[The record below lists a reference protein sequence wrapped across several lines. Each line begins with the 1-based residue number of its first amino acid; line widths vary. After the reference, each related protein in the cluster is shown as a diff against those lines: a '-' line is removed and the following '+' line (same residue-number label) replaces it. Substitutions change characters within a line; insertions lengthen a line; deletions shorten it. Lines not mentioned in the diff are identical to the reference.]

1 MSILLT
7 IESIEHIYEKAQNSK
22 LNPILIKQDVVK
34 LNKYLGKEN
43 KLNLDESIL
52 FATIFGKTLEN
63 QTVDLLTLAE
73 YYSISLFSVSTK
85 ISPSIESLLEK
96 GLIVKTISKRKTDIL
111 RQRYYSIEPSIL
123 TAILALEPMPKLKKT
138 VWESSLDVLSDIS
151 LITKNLF
158 DSSIKKED
166 IYATINDLLE
176 DPNALQFPFM
186 NWIHKETKL
195 KDESLIIFCHVVFQS
210 INGHHSVEFKD
221 FSQVLFTKYL
231 GHILF
236 TQQLISGEHT
246 LIENSLIQLHRTMFL
261 EDMELQLTTKTITA
275 LSEEKL
281 MVSTH
286 EHKVK
291 EGWILP
297 ENIHAQQLFY
307 NAEVEGQISAIH
319 ELLHPQKYDE
329 FIMRMRERK
338 MPELLSIML
347 YGMPGTG
354 KTELAKQLAVNSNRP
369 IMNVDLSKIKGS
381 YFGESEKRV
390 SQIFSSYEKLISNS
404 EITPILLL
412 NEADGILRNRSEINA
427 NSTVSGTEHLIQTT
441 FLNCLENAKGIII
454 ATTNF
459 ITNLD
464 DAYDRRFLFKLELQK
479 PNEEVRIKLL
489 KNKIQSLTDDQ
500 TKALAQNYEVTGAQI
515 ENVLR
520 KSEINFVLY
529 GEQADYSTIQAYFEE
544 EICLQHKTQTK
555 IGF

>member
-1 MSILLT
+1 MNILPSIENIFLKSKKSKLLPVFIKT
-7 IESIEHIYEKAQNSK
+7 DILKINRYLVKGGYSKLNMIESIC
-22 LNPILIKQDVVK
+22 
-34 LNKYLGKEN
+34 
-43 KLNLDESIL
+43 
-52 FATIFGKTLEN
+52 FATIICKTLEN
-63 QTVDLLTLAE
+63 ETVDLLELSVDFGIS
-73 YYSISLFSVSTK
+73 SISVTSKLL
-85 ISPSIESLLEK
+85 PSIESLLDN
-96 GLIVKTISKRKTDIL
+96 GLIQKKISKRRSNEIL
-111 RQRYYSIEPSIL
+111 RQKYYTVEPKIMN
-123 TAILALEPMPKLKKT
+123 AIISQQPLPIREVVK
-138 VWESSLDVLSDIS
+138 WESSLDVLTEIS
-151 LITKNLF
+151 LISRNLY
-158 DSSIKKED
+158 DRSIRIED
-166 IYATINDLLE
+166 VFETVNRLIEEESLK
-176 DPNALQFPFM
+176 FPFIK
-186 NWIHKETKL
+186 WITNETKL
-195 KDESLIIFCHVVFQS
+195 KDESLILFCHV
-210 INGHHSVEFKD
+210 INQNLLGSTNIPFKEF
-221 FSQVLFTKYL
+221 SELLFINKV
-231 GHILF
+231 GSILF
-236 TQQLISGEHT
+236 IQQLINGESP
-246 LIENSLIQLHRTMFL
+246 LIEKDLIKIHKSIFL
-261 EDMELQLTTKTITA
+261 DEIELQLTQKTITA

-286 EHKVK
+286 ENKVK

-307 NAEVEGQISAIH
+307 NAEVEGQISALH

-354 KTELAKQLAVNSNRP
+354 KTELAKQLAANSNRP

-479 PNEEVRIKLL
+479 PNEDVRIKLL